1 MAVYRPKYKDLKTGR
16 LVYSRV
22 YWFEFT
28 YAGNRIRESSKQT
41 KKTLAHIAEDN
52 RRKELERSYAGLP
65 TGETPK
71 DRIRTV
77 KAALASYQRT
87 YPVNHRQ
94 KSVDV
99 VSERSPHLLRHLG
112 SLLMPDLTEERMR
125 VYMADRKAEAV
136 GNRTINI
143 ELGILAR
150 AIGSKWSILW
160 PKLKHLEEPHDVG
173 RALTTDEEQR
183 LVDTAMWNRSR
194 MIGPIIRVALMT
206 GMRRDEIRL
215 LRWRQINFYG
225 KEITVGRAKTEAG
238 KGRVIPF
245 GPMLEA
251 VLNAYASWYA
261 SKLGPIDPDWY
272 VFPLSN
278 RSKPA
283 DPTKPISDF
292 KKAWDSVRDTAG
304 VRCRFHDLRHT
315 VCTKM
320 AEAGIPEATMLAIMG
335 HMSRAMLERYSHIRR
350 AAKVDAMAA
359 VEARS
364 AFSGGVLQEVPKVN
378 AFGSSKAAV
387 TH

>member
-1 MAVYRPKYKDLKTGR
+1 
-16 LVYSRV
+16 V

-41 KKTLAHIAEDN
+41 KKTLAQIAEDN

-65 TGETPK
+65 TSETPK

-77 KAALASYQRT
+77 KAALACYQKS

-94 KSVDV
+94 KSTEV
-99 VSERSPHLLRHLG
+99 VSERSQHLLRHLG

-125 VYMADRKAEAV
+125 IYMADRKGEGA

-143 ELGILAR
+143 EFGVLAR

-160 PKLKHLEEPHDVG
+160 PKLKHLEERHDVG
-173 RALTTDEEQR
+173 RALTAEEEQR
-183 LVDTAMWNRSR
+183 LVDTAMRNRSR
-194 MIGPIIRVALMT
+194 MIGPIVRIALMT

-215 LRWRQINFYG
+215 LRWHQINLEG
-225 KEITVGRAKTEAG
+225 KEIIVGKSKTEAG

-245 GPMLEA
+245 GPMLAA
-251 VLNAYASWYA
+251 VLSTYASWYE
-261 SKLGPIDPDWY
+261 SKLGPIEPEWY

-278 RSKPA
+278 RGKPL
-283 DPTKPISDF
+283 DSTRPLTTF
-292 KKAWDSVRDTAG
+292 KTAWQSVCETAS
-304 VRCRFHDLRHT
+304 VECRFHDLRHT

-320 AEAGIPEATMLAIMG
+320 AEAGIPEATMKAIMG

-350 AAKVDAMAA
+350 AAKVEAMAA

-364 AFSGGVLQEVPKVN
+364 AGAVLQEVPKVS
-378 AFGSSKAAV
+378 GSQRVKAAV